1 MQKTLLE
8 KKNQLGRGI
17 IMEIIFP
24 FKTILQMSYLPTSEI
39 PSPKDYL
46 RNLIG
51 ELGRGNS
58 NNKIRFDCVN

>member
-1 MQKTLLE
+1 
-8 KKNQLGRGI
+8 
-17 IMEIIFP
+17 MEIIFP